1 MSRSASV
8 ASAAPSESNA
18 SDLYW
23 LMGTLKDYD
32 VQELSGHELG
42 RLLPEVLLAMRR
54 RRDAEAEDLALS

>member
-1 MSRSASV
+1 MSRN
-8 ASAAPSESNA
+8 ASAASAAASESNA

-42 RLLPEVLLAMRR
+42 RILPEVLLAMRR
-54 RRDAEAEDLALS
+54 RRESEAMELE

>member
-1 MSRSASV
+1 MSQGASV
-8 ASAAPSESNA
+8 ASATASESNA

-23 LMGTLKDYD
+23 LLGTLKDYD

-54 RRDAEAEDLALS
+54 RREAETADLELS

>member
-1 MSRSASV
+1 MSQGASV
-8 ASAAPSESNA
+8 ASAAASESNA

-23 LMGTLKDYD
+23 LLGTLKDYD
-32 VQELSGHELG
+32 VEELSGHELG

>member
-1 MSRSASV
+1 MSQGASV
-8 ASAAPSESNA
+8 ASAAASESNA

-54 RRDAEAEDLALS
+54 RREEKAEDLALT